1 MKILKIIPL
10 VDDVV
15 FISGRHYTISFKL
28 LNDAK
33 ESFKGT
39 PSFSISVNGNPVLYA
54 VFPEVEIEPGS
65 EKYFATKIRI
75 PDVEGEG
82 LLEFMFEDYAKGV
95 VKESM
100 PLIVVK
106 DGEPIY
112 VSFVWH
118 HHQAPQFF
126 PDGSYKDV
134 WPFLHVIRGSFYGY
148 EGGPYKVHLTVHEKH
163 PLFKDVDHLSPSLL
177 DQWVRSIKEGYH
189 WNNEVVDK
197 NDPRIRMI
205 EEVLSRYR
213 EKVANNLIEPLGSV
227 YAHTIL
233 GFLLR
238 KSKELG
244 MCEFIRALIEW
255 EIKKGLKIVEQ
266 TLGKSPKGV
275 WTPEMFW
282 EMELVD
288 IYSKNGVLY
297 TILCEQHFRKS
308 GGEKDTVYEPY
319 IVEDPIS
326 GSRIYVF
333 FRDIR
338 LSDWLSFEVNFA
350 DQKQADISAR
360 RFVIELVK
368 RRDVKPNGIV
378 TIALD
383 GENWMIMPSYKKY
396 APYFLERI
404 ISYIERSDIIKM
416 TTLSEYLEKYKP
428 TKILYYVPYGSWIG
442 LSDSQWT
449 GNEKDETWKYVLE
462 KLKLVESLYHL
473 FPEPDM
479 MLKDPET
486 PLYKAFL
493 AAAIALDSD
502 FYWFG
507 EDERE
512 RNFVKKWADEAE
524 KIAKSVLE
532 RISVDVVEKAENSA
546 TLRISNE
553 TGYLIKIQVIVDS
566 PNYSSSHSVKVEP
579 GRDAVITI
587 YVPENGRVSIL
598 AGKIKIAEF

>member
-15 FISGRHYTISFKL
+15 FITGRHYTVSFKL

-33 ESFKGT
+33 ESFKGI
-39 PSFSISVNGNPVLYA
+39 PSFSISINGNPVLYA

-65 EKYFATKIRI
+65 EKYFATKIKI

-148 EGGPYKVHLTVHEKH
+148 EGGPYKVHLTIHEKH

-177 DQWVRSIKEGYH
+177 DQWDRSIKEGYH
-189 WNNEVVDK
+189 WNNEVVDR

-213 EKVANNLIEPLGSV
+213 EKVVNNLIEPLGSV

-238 KSKELG
+238 KSKEFG

-255 EIKKGLKIVEQ
+255 EIKKGFKIVEQ
-266 TLGKSPKGV
+266 TLGKPPKGV

-288 IYSKNGVLY
+288 IYSKNGVIY

-326 GSRIYVF
+326 GNRIYVF

-350 DQKQADISAR
+350 DQRQADISAR

-368 RRDVKPNGIV
+368 RRNVKPNGIV

-416 TTLSEYLEKYKP
+416 TTLGEYLEKHKP

-449 GNEKDETWKYVLE
+449 GNEKDETWKYVFE
-462 KLKLVESLYHL
+462 KLKWVESLYHL
-473 FPEPDM
+473 FSEPNV
-479 MLKDPET
+479 MLKDPGT

-524 KIAKSVLE
+524 KIAKSVFE
-532 RISVDVVEKAENSA
+532 RISVDIVERAENSA

-566 PNYSSSHSVKVEP
+566 PNYSSSHSVKIEP
-579 GRDAVITI
+579 DKDATITI
-587 YVPENGRVSIL
+587 YVPENGKVSIV
-598 AGKIKIAEF
+598 AGKIQIAEF